1 MVLKKKIIKQT
12 YFKPSKTNIR
22 NRLWKSREGVKYKK
36 KNIKLLTKIS
46 QMLTIITNTNY
57 QTQVVLEAL
66 KETGFI
72 KVKTNKYTKNLMI
85 FNN

>member
-1 MVLKKKIIKQT
+1 
-12 YFKPSKTNIR
+12 
-22 NRLWKSREGVKYKK
+22 
-36 KNIKLLTKIS
+36 
-46 QMLTIITNTNY
+46 MLTIITNTNY

-72 KVKTNKYTKNLMI
+72 KVKTKKYTKNLMI

>member
-72 KVKTNKYTKNLMI
+72 KVKTKKYTKNLMI